1 MKTLRYLI
9 KFVHFWNYKFSIFI
23 LCIIVTSALSVSK
36 TDAQRLKTKRSTIV
50 KDISDSLPESSGL
63 INFQG
68 LLWTHNDSGGE
79 AALFGL
85 NIVSG
90 EIVRTIRITNVENK
104 DWETLAS
111 DSSYIYIGDIGN
123 NAGTRTDLV
132 VYRIGKNAIQPN
144 CIDCDVNADS
154 IRFSYANQDNFE
166 KRLLQHPFDGEALIV
181 YRDSL
186 YIFSK
191 NWESKISSVYALPKV
206 VGSYSL
212 KPSFSLNEKGL
223 ITGAD
228 YFPAD
233 STLILIGYRNAIPF
247 ILYYKVQGDGL
258 INMEFIK
265 RKNFFFLIGR
275 QTESILKWDENTLLF
290 STEKKILRPKIYQ
303 LLLKQ

>member
-233 STLILIGYRNAIPF
+233 STLILIGYRNVIPF